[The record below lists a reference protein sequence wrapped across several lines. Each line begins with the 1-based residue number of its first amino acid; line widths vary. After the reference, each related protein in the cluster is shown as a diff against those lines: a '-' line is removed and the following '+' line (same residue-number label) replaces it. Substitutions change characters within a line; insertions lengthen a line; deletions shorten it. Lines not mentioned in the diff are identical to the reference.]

1 MCQETENP
9 GDVGSS
15 VREGF
20 LQETGIETKALIV
33 SKLKA
38 QTQEEKIK
46 ETIQKQVP
54 KIERHWFSLK
64 EFSEDSRL

>member
-1 MCQETENP
+1 MSYKKSKKKKKKKRGGRERERGEEN
-9 GDVGSS
+9 
-15 VREGF
+15 
-20 LQETGIETKALIV
+20 
-33 SKLKA
+33 
-38 QTQEEKIK
+38 IK